1 MQRTWTSRYSLL
13 MLMLV
18 VEKICKIKRQQVEI
32 FSYQAKTAK
41 NLEEKRG
48 EGAAAQIGA
57 TLHEMERK
65 TRDDVIM

>member
-1 MQRTWTSRYSLL
+1 M
-13 MLMLV
+13 
-18 VEKICKIKRQQVEI
+18 EKICKIKRQQVEI
-32 FSYQAKTAK
+32 FSFQAKTAK